1 MSLFK
6 RKPRPA
12 AILPRLVIVVALAV
26 LAAYLWFGDMLSAES
41 RRAAQFCESVATGTP
56 SILVLQTASERGA
69 TGFRTPRPEELFV
82 DFGKATCRLPMR
94 DGAVAD
100 ESVR

>member
-12 AILPRLVIVVALAV
+12 AILPRLAIVVALAV
-26 LAAYLWFGDMLSAES
+26 LAAYLWFGDPLNAEN
-41 RRAAQFCESVATGTP
+41 RRAAQFCESVEPGMS
-56 SILVLQTASERGA
+56 SIGILQAASERGA
-69 TGFRTPRPEELFV
+69 TGFRTPGPEELLV

-94 DGAVAD
+94 DGAVAG
-100 ESVR
+100 ESAR